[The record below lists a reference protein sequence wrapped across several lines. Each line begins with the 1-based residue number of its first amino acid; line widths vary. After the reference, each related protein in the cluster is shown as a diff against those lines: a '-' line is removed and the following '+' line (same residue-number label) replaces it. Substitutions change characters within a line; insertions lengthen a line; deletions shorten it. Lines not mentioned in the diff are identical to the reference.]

1 MGLSKARANSSF
13 IGSELENSFKDD
25 GVVGGPEGDSE
36 GRSEGRPGPSWLRRC
51 LAFAPLRKTLEYV
64 ADMDFGDDTKP
75 RRIVKIYRLLG
86 VKATTPPELFAVK
99 VYFVLIIVDMIVSAV
114 LSSLVC
120 FYDWES
126 C

>member
-25 GVVGGPEGDSE
+25 CADDDDGDGEGSSG
-36 GRSEGRPGPSWLRRC
+36 GRSRPSWLRRL

-64 ADMDFGDDTKP
+64 ADMDFGDDAKP

-99 VYFVLIIVDMIVSAV
+99 VGPFYEAEYQFIDY
-114 LSSLVC
+114 SSLV
-120 FYDWES
+120 
-126 C
+126 

>member
-25 GVVGGPEGDSE
+25 GLIEASDEGSSE
-36 GRSEGRPGPSWLRRC
+36 GQPSPSWLRR
-51 LAFAPLRKTLEYV
+51 LLTFTLLRKTLEYV
-64 ADMDFGDDTKP
+64 ADMDFGEDAKP

-99 VYFVLIIVDMIVSAV
+99 VEYNNS
-114 LSSLVC
+114 C
-120 FYDWES
+120 YDYYYYYYH
-126 C
+126 